1 MGENGARR
9 IGEFAVIWLN
19 QQNSRGR
26 RTMPS
31 LKTLSVCV
39 FEGAT
44 LLAMFA
50 AIVAV
55 ITIMAEYMS

>member
-1 MGENGARR
+1 MN
-9 IGEFAVIWLN
+9 
-19 QQNSRGR
+19 R

-39 FEGAT
+39 FEGLT
-44 LLAMFA
+44 LIAMFA

-55 ITIMAEYMS
+55 VTILSEYMT